1 MLKVL
6 ILRGEKDMTEE
17 FLGYQRPN
25 KQVGIRNK
33 VVILPSVVCVN
44 NIAKQIAKKVEN
56 SVEICHPLGCAQFG
70 RDFSYTLRT
79 LAGLA
84 KNPNV
89 YGALVVGLGCENLTS
104 KQLASQIKRSKKP
117 VEFFN
122 VQDVKGGSIVA
133 IEKGIK
139 LAKKMT
145 QEAKELKRE
154 PFDFSHLVLGL
165 ECGGSD
171 SISGITANPALG
183 FISDKI
189 VELGG
194 TAILPEFTEW
204 IGTEHLLIRRAKDEK
219 TAEKIKNLLDEFLER
234 TMRLGIDFRGIQ
246 PTPGNIKGGLTTIEE
261 KSLGTIAKAGKA
273 PIQGI
278 INYSEV
284 PKGKGLWLMNEP
296 GIDVESMTGLAA
308 AGAQVIIMT
317 TGQGTPTGNPVT
329 PVIKICGNPKT
340 CEWMKCNIDVD
351 ASKIITEDKSIDEIS
366 EILWQKV
373 KDTCNGQLT
382 QAEIL
387 GFEDIA
393 IWRVYGTFPLTS

>member
-1 MLKVL
+1 MS
-6 ILRGEKDMTEE
+6 EE
-17 FLGYQRPN
+17 FLGYQRLN

-33 VVILPSVVCVN
+33 VVVLSSVVCVN
-44 NIAKQIAKKVEN
+44 NIARQIAKKVEN
-56 SVEICHPLGCAQFG
+56 AVEICHPLGCAQFG
-70 RDFSYTLRT
+70 RDFTYTLRT

-84 KNPNV
+84 KNPNI

-122 VQDVKGGSIVA
+122 VQDVKGGSIAA

-145 QEAKELKRE
+145 GEAKELKRE

-171 SISGITANPALG
+171 SISGITANPAVG
-183 FISDKI
+183 IISDKI
-189 VELGG
+189 IELGG
-194 TAILPEFTEW
+194 TSILPEFTEW
-204 IGTEHLLIRRAKDEK
+204 IGTEHLLIKRARDEK
-219 TAEKIKNLLDEFLER
+219 TAEKIKRLLDAFLER

-273 PIQGI
+273 PIQGV

-308 AGAQVIIMT
+308 AGSQLIIMT

-340 CEWMKCNIDVD
+340 CDWMKCNIDVD

-366 EILWQKV
+366 KILWHKV
-373 KDTCNGQLT
+373 KDTCIGQLT

-393 IWRVYGTFPLTS
+393 IWRVYGTFPLSS

>member
-1 MLKVL
+1 MS
-6 ILRGEKDMTEE
+6 EE
-17 FLGYQRPN
+17 FLGFQRLN

-33 VVILPSVVCVN
+33 VVILSSVVCVN
-44 NIAKQIAKKVEN
+44 NIARQIAKKVEN
-56 SVEICHPLGCAQFG
+56 SVEVCHPLGCAQFG
-70 RDFSYTLRT
+70 RDFTYTLRT

-84 KNPNV
+84 KNPNI

-122 VQDVKGGSIVA
+122 VQDVKGGSIAA

-139 LAKKMT
+139 LVKKMT
-145 QEAKELKRE
+145 GEAKELKRE

-171 SISGITANPALG
+171 SISGITANPAVG
-183 FISDKI
+183 IISDKI
-189 VELGG
+189 IELGG
-194 TAILPEFTEW
+194 TSILPEFTEW
-204 IGTEHLLIRRAKDEK
+204 IGTEHLLIKRARDEK
-219 TAEKIKNLLDEFLER
+219 TAEKIKRLLDAFLER

-278 INYSEV
+278 INYSEE

-308 AGAQVIIMT
+308 AGSQLIIMT

-340 CEWMKCNIDVD
+340 CDWMKCNIDVD

-366 EILWQKV
+366 KILWQKV

-387 GFEDIA
+387 GFEDLA

>member
-1 MLKVL
+1 
-6 ILRGEKDMTEE
+6 MTEE
-17 FLGYQRPN
+17 FLGYQRSN

-33 VVILPSVVCVN
+33 VSILSSVVCVN
-44 NIAKQIAKKVEN
+44 NIVRQIAKNVEN
-56 SVEICHPLGCAQFG
+56 SVEICHPLGCGQFG
-70 RDFSYTLRT
+70 RDFTYTLRT

-89 YGALVVGLGCENLTS
+89 YGALVIGLGCENLTS
-104 KQLASQIKRSKKP
+104 KQLANQIKRSKKP

-122 VQDVKGGSIVA
+122 VQDVKGGSIAA

-145 QEAKELKRE
+145 EEAKELKRE
-154 PFDFSHLVLGL
+154 SFDFSHLVLGL

-171 SISGITANPALG
+171 SISGITANPTVG
-183 FISDKI
+183 MISDKI
-189 VELGG
+189 IELGG
-194 TAILPEFTEW
+194 TSILPEFTEW
-204 IGTEHLLIRRAKDEK
+204 IGTEHLLKKRAKDEK
-219 TAEKIKNLLDEFLER
+219 TAEQIKNLLNEFLER

-261 KSLGTIAKAGKA
+261 KSLGTIAKAGVS

-278 INYSEV
+278 ITYSEE

-340 CEWMKCNIDVD
+340 CEWMRCNIDVD
-351 ASKIITEDKSIDEIS
+351 ASKIITENKSIDEIS
-366 EILWQKV
+366 KNLWQKL

-387 GFEDIA
+387 GFEDLA
-393 IWRVYGTFPLTS
+393 IWRVYGTFPLSS